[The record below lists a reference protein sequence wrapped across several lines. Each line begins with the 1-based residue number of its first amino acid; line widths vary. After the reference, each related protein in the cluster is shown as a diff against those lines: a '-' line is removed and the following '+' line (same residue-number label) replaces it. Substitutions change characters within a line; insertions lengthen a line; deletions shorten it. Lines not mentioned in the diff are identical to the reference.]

1 MGKIVLC
8 YEGSG
13 AKVVS
18 TYGNREYEDFIY
30 LQQHLDQCYGKQPQ
44 KVSPEDIAENKELL
58 EKKK

>member
-30 LQQHLDQCYGKQPQ
+30 LQQHLDQCYGRGHKM
-44 KVSPEDIAENKELL
+44 SDGDIAENKESLG
-58 EKKK
+58 EKK